1 MLRPSGCLGGG
12 ERFMKTPAKTI
23 YVVCPSDAVTGG
35 PEVLHQLV
43 HELKRIGLD
52 AFISYFPFDAPQVTP
67 VEYRKYKVPIGQI
80 TDSQQ
85 NVVVIPEVLTG
96 LIRKFRSAQVAVWWL
111 SVDNYFGSYS
121 VSTLARAARSFQLLL
136 LGRRVPLFFLGRA
149 RHFTQS
155 YYAQQFLR
163 EHKLNGE
170 MLSDYVSEEHCTSDV
185 CSRSR
190 EDFIVYNPKKG
201 YGVTSL
207 LINACPEFRFVA
219 LQDLSISEVRLLLG
233 GAKVYIDFGH
243 HPGKDRIPREAAL
256 AGCCL
261 ITGLSGSA
269 YYNQDV
275 PIPSDYKFDHQCP
288 ELITQFRHLV
298 GDIFVNF
305 RAHQNRF
312 DEYRNTILGE
322 RLRFSAEVR
331 DAFL

>member
-1 MLRPSGCLGGG
+1 MSGCLDVGDD
-12 ERFMKTPAKTI
+12 FMKTTKKTI
-23 YVVCPSDAVTGG
+23 YVVCPGDAVTGG

-52 AFISYFPFDAPQVTP
+52 AFISYFPFDAPQETP
-67 VEYRKYKVPIGQI
+67 VEYQKYNVPVGQI

-85 NVVVIPEVLTG
+85 SVVVIPEVLTG
-96 LIRKFRSAQVAVWWL
+96 LIRQFKSAEVAVWWL

-121 VSTLARAARSFQLLL
+121 VSALVRAARSFQLLL

-155 YYAQQFLR
+155 YYAQKFLR
-163 EHKLNGE
+163 DHKLKGE
-170 MLSDYVSEEHCTSDV
+170 MLSDYLSEEHYISDACAGTRGDV
-185 CSRSR
+185 
-190 EDFIVYNPKKG
+190 IVYNPKKG
-201 YGVTSL
+201 SEVTSL
-207 LINACPEFRFVA
+207 LINACPEHRFVA
-219 LQDLSISEVRLLLG
+219 LQGFSISEVRLLLG
-233 GAKVYIDFGH
+233 SAKVYIDFGH

-256 AGCCL
+256 AGCCV

-269 YYNQDV
+269 HYDQDV
-275 PIPSDYKFDHQCP
+275 SIPSDYKFDHQCP
-288 ELITQFRHLV
+288 DLIAQVRQLV

-305 RAHQNRF
+305 RAHQTRF